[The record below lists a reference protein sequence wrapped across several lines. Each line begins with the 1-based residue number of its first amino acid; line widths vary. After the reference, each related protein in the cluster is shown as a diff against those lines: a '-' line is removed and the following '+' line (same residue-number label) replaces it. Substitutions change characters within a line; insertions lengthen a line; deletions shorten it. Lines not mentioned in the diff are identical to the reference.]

1 MQFCGWMCA
10 GCVAGALAFPLHLRV
25 FWDVTDAQAPGIT
38 DRQKLRLSASYF
50 QHLAAHNFFFP
61 LESLCV
67 ICAMSLLLRR
77 VSDHASHSYYNSAR
91 DHDGDGSKRFD
102 CRDCVGQYAL
112 YYLVRSLHVV
122 AMLLSASNTIVR
134 FVQVAFAAESASF
147 YYQAADFCDAEGKL
161 TDNSNVIINDL
172 VMPSIKRYF
181 RAYSASR
188 TVQTAVVLLIA
199 FEFLLYFPAVIVMFR
214 RVERRLDAAVQEMDL
229 RPDYGSVFLPLE
241 FSNSVREIS
250 DLTAAGGA
258 GAASSQIK
266 MDAGQARFFLGSI
279 KAAAASQRMQ
289 FASCL
294 IFVLLALFVMA
305 SFLLFQVLYAV
316 GELYQN
322 PACRVCGLCQSIE
335 FLMSQWY
342 SYTPELFPLITSLS
356 STLPLLFS
364 LWLMTTKEDRLLLLR
379 PSLFLTEQ
387 VQRDTEARLKNER
400 IRMGI
405 ELVS

>member
-1 MQFCGWMCA
+1 
-10 GCVAGALAFPLHLRV
+10 
-25 FWDVTDAQAPGIT
+25 
-38 DRQKLRLSASYF
+38 
-50 QHLAAHNFFFP
+50 
-61 LESLCV
+61 
-67 ICAMSLLLRR
+67 

-91 DHDGDGSKRFD
+91 DHDDDGSKRFD

-122 AMLLSASNTIVR
+122 AMLLSASNTIAR
-134 FVQVAFAAESASF
+134 FVQLAFAADSASF
-147 YYQAADFCDAEGKL
+147 HYQAADSCDAEGEL
-161 TDNSNVIINDL
+161 TDNSNAIIDDL
-172 VMPSIKRYF
+172 VVPSNIRYF
-181 RAYSASR
+181 RASSASR
-188 TVQTAVVLLIA
+188 TIQTAVVVLIA
-199 FEFLLYFPAVIVMFR
+199 FEFLLYFPAVIIMFR
-214 RVERRLDAAVQEMDL
+214 RVERRLDAAVEEMDL

-250 DLTAAGGA
+250 DSTAAGGA

-266 MDAGQARFFLGSI
+266 MDAGQARVFLGSI
-279 KAAAASQRMQ
+279 KAAAALQWRQ

-294 IFVLLALFVMA
+294 IVVLLALFVMA
-305 SFLLFQVLYAV
+305 SFLLFQVSYAV
-316 GELYQN
+316 GKLSQN
-322 PACRVCGLCQSIE
+322 PACRDCEPCQSVE
-335 FLMSQWY
+335 FLMSQWHL
-342 SYTPELFPLITSLS
+342 YTPELFPLTTSLC

-405 ELVS
+405 ELMS